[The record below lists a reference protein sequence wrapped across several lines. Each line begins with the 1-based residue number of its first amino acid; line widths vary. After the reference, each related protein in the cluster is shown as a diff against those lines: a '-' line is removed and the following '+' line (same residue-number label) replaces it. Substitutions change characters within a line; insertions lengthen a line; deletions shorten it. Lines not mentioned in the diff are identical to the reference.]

1 MILFHR
7 YLFSTHF
14 KVFLKVVK
22 VCIYGILNS
31 PMVLYG
37 TMAAGSQAKAKL
49 KAAAPKKSILAQ
61 SAYAY
66 SYLRYV
72 HTK

>member
-1 MILFHR
+1 MYLR
-7 YLFSTHF
+7 YFELSH
-14 KVFLKVVK
+14 
-22 VCIYGILNS
+22 GIVWHN
-31 PMVLYG
+31 
-37 TMAAGSQAKAKL
+37 GSQAKAKL